1 MDFVT
6 IYAWDAA
13 KEMVDEER
21 IMTIFIDTIELDSSL
36 GIPELRIAREA
47 PEQPGT
53 VRTGTTRYIKN
64 LV

>member
-21 IMTIFIDTIELDSSL
+21 ILTIFIDTIELDSSFS
-36 GIPELRIAREA
+36 E
-47 PEQPGT
+47 
-53 VRTGTTRYIKN
+53 KHD
-64 LV
+64 